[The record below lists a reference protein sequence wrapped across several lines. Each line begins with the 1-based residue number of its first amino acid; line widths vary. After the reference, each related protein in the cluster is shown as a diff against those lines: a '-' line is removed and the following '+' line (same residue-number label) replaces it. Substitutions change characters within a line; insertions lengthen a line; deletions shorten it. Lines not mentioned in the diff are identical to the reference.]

1 LATYV
6 LPRLRGAPRG
16 SRSNT
21 TLQVKAT
28 PTMKENEM
36 IEQLRGMVGRAIGNI
51 ENLRALNNVDRLYAY
66 DDGRYDAYVIVMGWI
81 EMLEKEQSNE
91 VRSMQ
96 EEN

>member
-1 LATYV
+1 
-6 LPRLRGAPRG
+6 
-16 SRSNT
+16 
-21 TLQVKAT
+21 
-28 PTMKENEM
+28 MKENEM